1 MTTEHCINNDND
13 NGDHSSVI
21 SDTSDRTLDIDLFK
35 VFNALESIG
44 FRFPDYH
51 EN

>member
-1 MTTEHCINNDND
+1 MTTENYINNDND
-13 NGDHSSVI
+13 NEDHSLVI
-21 SDTSDRTLDIDLFK
+21 SDNVADVDLLEVFK
-35 VFNALESIG
+35 ALESIG